1 MWRKLVM
8 PLYQRK
14 TQPPVEALQWDGEE
28 KTLNEAIRLAGDY
41 SHLIVSWKN
50 KKALNIQLLTT
61 GLKRASGIIDEEFL
75 PALRGRK
82 AIKVYREMSLND
94 PMVGALLFAIDKL
107 IRAGGLAGGSP
118 GQHP

>member
-1 MWRKLVM
+1 M

-50 KKALNIQLLTT
+50 KKALNIQLLTQGNDYVAHGDWILFT
-61 GLKRASGIIDEEFL
+61 EDGPYVS
-75 PALRGRK
+75 RK
-82 AIKVYREMSLND
+82 EVFAKWYERVQ
-94 PMVGALLFAIDKL
+94 PMHRV
-107 IRAGGLAGGSP
+107 
-118 GQHP
+118 